1 MITVQNISKFLGN
14 RELFRDVS
22 FHVHPEDR
30 IGVVGPNGAGKT
42 TLFHVLMGEVEP
54 DTGSVTRA
62 RNTSVGYLPQQWVP
76 PAEKT
81 VLQHTQEVHAEIHAV
96 RAEVER
102 LEAALRR
109 GGDPQQM
116 EEMAGRHAHLLERLE
131 HLGGYD
137 LEARAQKILSGLGFA
152 PDDLHRPVAT
162 LSGGWVMRVELAR
175 LLLAEPDLLLLD
187 EPTNHLDLES
197 ILWLENFLQSTR
209 SAVLLISHDRAF
221 LNAVVRRILE
231 VENGRVEHYP
241 GNYDA
246 YVEERARRREIL
258 LAAHRNQQERVRQ
271 IERFIARN
279 RVRKDRARQVQSRLK
294 MLEKMERIEIPEQEA
309 TIRFHFPEP
318 DRCGKRVF
326 ELQGIHKAYGDRT
339 VYEGVDLVVERGDRI
354 AVMGPNGTGKSTL
367 LKILAGEEPPT
378 RGRRVV
384 GHGVRIG
391 YYAQHVWEHLNP
403 DNTVLQEVVS
413 IAGPTPQTRVRA
425 LLGSFLFRG
434 DDVEKK
440 VRVLSG
446 GEKARLTLCKLLIQA
461 PNVLLLDEPTNHLD
475 IPSREILEEAL
486 DEYPGTIC
494 LISHDRRFINAV
506 ASKILV
512 VGPKKLE
519 LLPGNADDY
528 ERFWKEALTGASH
541 EALQEKEAASEPE
554 TGARVDAK
562 ERKRLEARWRNELYR
577 RTKPLKDKL
586 EQLEEALDRAHRE
599 LDRLSQQLADPA
611 TYRESAD
618 VAELQRAY
626 GHCRSEIE
634 RLTQAWEET
643 ALELEEVESR
653 FREEMERLRRE
664 LFGEAACPAK
674 QVSA

>member
-1 MITVQNISKFLGN
+1 
-14 RELFRDVS
+14 
-22 FHVHPEDR
+22 
-30 IGVVGPNGAGKT
+30 
-42 TLFHVLMGEVEP
+42 
-54 DTGSVTRA
+54 
-62 RNTSVGYLPQQWVP
+62 
-76 PAEKT
+76 
-81 VLQHTQEVHAEIHAV
+81 
-96 RAEVER
+96 
-102 LEAALRR
+102 
-109 GGDPQQM
+109 
-116 EEMAGRHAHLLERLE
+116 
-131 HLGGYD
+131 
-137 LEARAQKILSGLGFA
+137 
-152 PDDLHRPVAT
+152 
-162 LSGGWVMRVELAR
+162 
-175 LLLAEPDLLLLD
+175 
-187 EPTNHLDLES
+187 
-197 ILWLENFLQSTR
+197 
-209 SAVLLISHDRAF
+209 
-221 LNAVVRRILE
+221 
-231 VENGRVEHYP
+231 
-241 GNYDA
+241 
-246 YVEERARRREIL
+246 
-258 LAAHRNQQERVRQ
+258 
-271 IERFIARN
+271 
-279 RVRKDRARQVQSRLK
+279 
-294 MLEKMERIEIPEQEA
+294 
-309 TIRFHFPEP
+309 
-318 DRCGKRVF
+318 
-326 ELQGIHKAYGDRT
+326 
-339 VYEGVDLVVERGDRI
+339 
-354 AVMGPNGTGKSTL
+354 
-367 LKILAGEEPPT
+367 
-378 RGRRVV
+378 
-384 GHGVRIG
+384 
-391 YYAQHVWEHLNP
+391 
-403 DNTVLQEVVS
+403 
-413 IAGPTPQTRVRA
+413 
-425 LLGSFLFRG
+425 LGSFLFRG

>member
-1 MITVQNISKFLGN
+1 MVSVQNISKFLGN

-22 FHVHPEDR
+22 FHIHPEDR

-42 TLFHVLMGEVEP
+42 TLFHILMGEVEP
-54 DTGSVTRA
+54 DTGSVTKA
-62 RNTSVGYLPQQWVP
+62 RNTSVGYLPQQWMP
-76 PAEKT
+76 PAQKS
-81 VLQHTQEVHAEIHAV
+81 VLQHTQEVHAELHAV
-96 RAEVER
+96 RSEVER
-102 LEAALRR
+102 LEAAMRHES
-109 GGDPQQM
+109 DP
-116 EEMAGRHAHLLERLE
+116 ERVEAMAARHAHLLERLE

-137 LEARAQKILSGLGFA
+137 LEARAQKILAGLGFSQE
-152 PDDLHRPVAT
+152 DLDRPVAS

-175 LLLAEPDLLLLD
+175 LLLAEPEILLLD

-197 ILWLENFLQSTR
+197 LLWLEDFLKTTR

-221 LNAVVRRILE
+221 LNAVARRILE
-231 VENGRVEHYP
+231 VENGRVEQYN
-241 GNYDA
+241 GNYDT
-246 YVEERARRREIL
+246 YVEEKARRQEIL
-258 LAAHRNQQERVRQ
+258 LASHRNQQERIRQ

-294 MLEKMERIEIPEQEA
+294 MLERMERIQVPDQEA
-309 TIRFHFPEP
+309 TIQFQFPEP

-326 ELQGIHKAYGDRT
+326 ELQKVHKAYGDHV

-354 AVMGPNGTGKSTL
+354 AIMGPNGTGKSTL
-367 LKILAGEEPPT
+367 LKILAGKEAPT
-378 RGRRVV
+378 QGRRLV
-384 GHGVRIG
+384 GHRVRLG
-391 YYAQHVWEHLNP
+391 YYAQHVWEELNP
-403 DNTVLQEVVS
+403 DHSVLQEVVS
-413 IAGPTPQTRVRA
+413 IAGSIPQSQVRA
-425 LLGSFLFRG
+425 LLGCFLFRG

-486 DEYPGTIC
+486 DDYPGTLC

-528 ERFWKEALTGASH
+528 ERFWKDALPATSR
-541 EALQEKEAASEPE
+541 E
-554 TGARVDAK
+554 TAGDEGPGQVKAKVDAK
-562 ERKRLEARWRNELYR
+562 ERKRLEAQWRNELYR
-577 RTKPLKDKL
+577 RTKPLKEEL
-586 EQLEEALDRAHRE
+586 ERLEEALDQAHRQRDE
-599 LDRLSQQLADPA
+599 LSEQLADPA
-611 TYRESAD
+611 TYQDAARA
-618 VAELQRAY
+618 AQLQRAY
-626 GHCRSEIE
+626 RHCQDEIQ
-634 RLTQAWEET
+634 RLTKTWEDT
-643 ALELEEVESR
+643 ALELEEVEER

-664 LFGEAACPAK
+664 VLGQAACEG
-674 QVSA
+674 